1 MLLKESKGTKGT
13 RSHMTGRYLSIPTTF
28 KSSQISKKVP
38 LYYTGISL
46 TIAEVSNNTGAEIGG
61 QN

>member
-1 MLLKESKGTKGT
+1 MVSKECKGT
-13 RSHMTGRYLSIPTTF
+13 RSHMTGRYLSIPPTF
-28 KSSQISKKVP
+28 KSSQISKTVS

>member
-1 MLLKESKGTKGT
+1 MLLKESKGT

-28 KSSQISKKVP
+28 KSSQISKTVP